1 MKNDVNLIFC
11 FPLLSTSESGP
22 WIAAKTPLCFMLW
35 GKTSRA
41 PCSSCQ
47 PSLILTHLCDF
58 LPSVPPGPE
67 PQSWAWMM
75 KVYSFCSSQST
86 RPRALSWPSPD
97 VPFST
102 TASNGASSP
111 WMLNAQIS
119 PGGQKAK
126 RKKKE
131 RHGSIWS
138 MKKWISTLH
147 FTFSWLFLGAFLKTK
162 YHPADLSGRL
172 PQWRRGSFFLYSQVS
187 VMPPIPLNT
196 QWPSFLLRHPYC
208 SRLIKLTWQVH
219 LCLIKLGCF
228 NLLNLRTKRHGAK
241 KK

>member
-1 MKNDVNLIFC
+1 MH
-11 FPLLSTSESGP
+11 T
-22 WIAAKTPLCFMLW
+22 
-35 GKTSRA
+35 RA
-41 PCSSCQ
+41 SCQ

-119 PGGQKAK
+119 PGGQKVK
-126 RKKKE
+126 RKTVNVKHE
-131 RHGSIWS
+131 EMNLTSAA
-138 MKKWISTLH
+138 
-147 FTFSWLFLGAFLKTK
+147 FSWLFLGAFLKTK
-162 YHPADLSGRL
+162 YHPADLGRRL
-172 PQWRRGSFFLYSQVS
+172 PQWRRGSLFLYSQVS
-187 VMPPIPLNT
+187 VRPQIPLNT
-196 QWPSFLLRHPYC
+196 QWLFPFKAPVLFSF
-208 SRLIKLTWQVH
+208 
-219 LCLIKLGCF
+219 
-228 NLLNLRTKRHGAK
+228 N
-241 KK
+241 